1 MDLFKNTLV
10 TEIED
15 VVVIKS
21 EKGELMRVKNRFA
34 YGLSFCREG
43 KITYNHNGREFVS
56 DNSKAVI
63 IPRGA
68 TYSLF
73 RNETGRFPLINFQCE
88 GLELNTFQT
97 IDITSLSEFLSLFE
111 ALANSFLYN
120 TSKLKSLS
128 IFYDILSRLERGG
141 TDKNSILTPAIEYI
155 KQNISSPEIRNETL
169 AEILGI
175 SEVYFRQLFKKE
187 MRTSPRQ
194 YCLDLKMKKAK
205 ELLSNTN
212 ETVRAVSELCGFSSP
227 FHFSRAFSKREGISP
242 TEFRKNT
249 VNKPI

>member
-1 MDLFKNTLV
+1 LDLFKNTYI

-56 DNSKAVI
+56 DSTKAVI

-88 GLELNTFQT
+88 GLNLNTFQT
-97 IDITSLSEFLSLFE
+97 IDITNLSEFLSLFE
-111 ALANSFLYN
+111 SLGKSFLYN
-120 TSKLKSLS
+120 TSKLKAFS
-128 IFYDILSRLERGG
+128 ILYDILSRLERSG
-141 TDKNSILTPAIEYI
+141 TNKNSILNPAIAYI
-155 KQNISSPEIRNETL
+155 EENISSPEIRNETL
-169 AEILGI
+169 AEICGI
-175 SEVYFRQLFKKE
+175 SEVYFRSLFKKE
-187 MRTSPRQ
+187 MGLSPRQ

-205 ELLSNTN
+205 ELLSNSN
-212 ETVRAVSELCGFSSP
+212 EAVSVVSEMCGFSSP
-227 FHFSRAFSKREGISP
+227 YHFSRAFSKREGVSP
-242 TEFRKNT
+242 IKFRKDS